1 MKFITTAIALACTL
15 HVGLAS
21 ANEATNYPTRSIT
34 LIVPY
39 PAGGNADVS
48 VRVLAE
54 GLEKELGQAVVVTP
68 TPGAGGVTG
77 AQKMLSSKPDGYT
90 LLVSA
95 QSAITVP
102 TQTRKL
108 SFQWDTPTY
117 IASIAA
123 PTTYIGV
130 SATNEKIKS
139 FKDFTDLAKSKPGE
153 VSVAIIGRA
162 GLYQTILLRMS
173 GAMDIKLK
181 SLPFNGGPPTV
192 AAVLGGHA
200 DALITDNYND
210 ALKAI
215 ALTGAP
221 SEFYP
226 GVKTLKELGFPNA
239 ESGVTYIVA
248 APNGTPKAVV
258 NKIEAA
264 LKVAIKNPKYL
275 EVLKSLRWNPLW
287 RDQAQTFEAVKTES
301 LAVKALVDAGLMN
314 TE

>member
-1 MKFITTAIALACTL
+1 MKNIATAIAVACCLTA
-15 HVGLAS
+15 GITS
-21 ANEATNYPTRSIT
+21 AHAADNYPTRPIT

-54 GLEKELGQAVVVTP
+54 ALEKELGQSVAVTP
-68 TPGAGGVTG
+68 SPGAGGVTG
-77 AQKMLSSKPDGYT
+77 TQKMLSSKPDGYT

-95 QSAITVP
+95 QSSITVP

-130 SATNEKIKS
+130 DKNNKQIQT
-139 FKDFTDLAKSKPGE
+139 FQDFVDLAKAKPGE

-162 GLYQTILLRMS
+162 GLYQTIVLRMS
-173 GAMDIKLK
+173 EAADIKLK

-200 DALITDNYND
+200 DSLITDNFND
-210 ALKAI
+210 SLKAI
-215 ALTGAP
+215 ALTGQP
-221 SEFYP
+221 SDFYP

-248 APNGTPKAVV
+248 APNGTPQAVV
-258 NKIEAA
+258 DKLESA
-264 LKVAIKNPKYL
+264 LKVAAGSPKYL

-287 RDQAQTFEAVKTES
+287 RDQAETRHAVQTEAMAVKG
-301 LAVKALVDAGLMN
+301 LVDAGLMN
-314 TE
+314 AE